1 MITKR
6 KSMLIY
12 LILAAI
18 LFFAFPVRASAQD
31 RPADTVRVG
40 YYENEIFEEGAAP
53 GVVKTGYAY
62 EYYRKLSEYTGWNYE
77 YVYGG
82 FGELY
87 DMLLSGDIDLLAGLA
102 KKDDRIDK
110 IGYPEEPMGNEAY
123 ILLKH
128 EADDSI
134 TAQVSSFSGKK
145 IGVLESAILDTLK
158 AYLAEHSTE
167 AETVCFEDYETLYSA
182 FDRGE
187 VDIVAAEG
195 DGARS
200 RAYAEVICTFGTS
213 DYYMCVSISRPDLL
227 EELNLAQSMMA
238 VEEPNYTGSLQSKYY
253 SSGAMSRSFSASER
267 EWLDQNK
274 SVSIGYLNNYLP
286 YSTTDKNG
294 EVTGL
299 IKDMVPDMLS
309 ALHLSD
315 ITVSYTGYENYDDMI
330 ADIRADK
337 IDAAFPVGGGLYYS
351 EENGIHLSSTVASAS
366 TNLVYKGE
374 FDNED
379 VLSFAVNENNRMQY
393 YYIDTYFPD
402 AETIMYPDIDSCLMA
417 VLKEEVGATTLN
429 GLRANEIMKNRRY
442 DGLYLQ
448 QLDQTD
454 DRCFGVKI
462 GNEGLLK
469 LLNRGIKMLGTN
481 YSRELAFHYSSQL
494 YTYTYLDMVED
505 NLWLFL
511 IMSLVIA
518 LVIIVFIVRDLKR
531 TRLSDRL
538 KTDFVSNMSHEIR
551 TPITAILGMNELIQ
565 RESREENILQYADN
579 IKKAGESLLGIIND
593 ILDFS
598 RIETGRMELIEQPYS
613 LPGLLGDL
621 NLMIV
626 QRAADKGLNFIMEVD
641 DRLPVKPI
649 GDMQKLRQVITNLL
663 TNSVKYTEKGQVKLS
678 VRLKEKMPEGFE
690 MEVSVEDTGI
700 GIKDEE
706 MEKLYSAFDRL
717 DMERNRNIEG
727 SGLGLSITKRLLEIM
742 GSEIVVSSVYGEGS
756 CFSFCVKQGIEDAS
770 PIGTF
775 EIRDQDAGKHRYAGA
790 TFTAPEAHIM
800 VVDDTPM
807 NLKVICGLLK
817 TNEMIIDTAE
827 SGEECIELFG
837 KQAYDLI
844 FLDHRMP
851 VMDGLET
858 LLELKKRY
866 PETLQETSVICLT
879 ANALSDVREQV
890 LKAGF
895 NDFLT
900 KPVTLFDLEQMLL
913 KYLPEEKIQRSGDD
927 ALTPSDKVILR
938 RLRMI
943 EELDVDK
950 GIEYCGDSDEFLDA
964 VNIYRHSV
972 EVHLK
977 ELTEF
982 YEGSDLERLSIEI
995 HSLKS
1000 TSLAIGANGLS
1011 ALAASLEAAAK
1022 NEDTEALK
1030 NGMQEFLSRYEALGR
1045 ELDAAGK

>member
-1 MITKR
+1 MITRR

-12 LILAAI
+12 LILTAI
-18 LFFAFPVRASAQD
+18 LFIMFPAQASAQN
-31 RPADTVRVG
+31 RPADSVRVG

-102 KKDDRIDK
+102 KREDRIDK
-110 IGYPEEPMGNEAY
+110 IGYPEIPMGNEAY

-134 TAQVSSFSGKK
+134 TSVVSSFSGKK
-145 IGVLESAILDTLK
+145 IGVLKSAILDTLED
-158 AYLAEHSTE
+158 YLKEHSTE
-167 AETVCFEDYETLYSA
+167 AELVCFDDYESMYSA
-182 FDRGE
+182 FDGKE
-187 VDIVAAEG
+187 VDIIAVEE
-195 DGARS
+195 DGARD
-200 RAYAEVICTFGTS
+200 REHTEVICTFGTS
-213 DYYMCVSISRPDLL
+213 DYYLCVSISRPDLL
-227 EELNLAQSMMA
+227 DELDIAQSLMA

-253 SSGAMSRSFSASER
+253 ASGIMSRSFSASER

-274 SVSIGYLNNYLP
+274 SVTIGYLNNYLP
-286 YSTTDKNG
+286 YSSTDTDGK
-294 EVTGL
+294 VTGL
-299 IKDMVPDMLS
+299 IKDLVPDMFKE
-309 ALHLSD
+309 LHLSD
-315 ITVSYTGYENYDDMI
+315 IRFDYKGYENYDDMI

-351 EENGIHLSSTVASAS
+351 EENGIHLSSVVATAS
-366 TNLVYKGE
+366 TDLVYKGE
-374 FDNED
+374 YDNED
-379 VLSFAVNENNRMQY
+379 ALSFAVNENNRMQY

-402 AETIMYPDIDSCLMA
+402 AELIMYPDIDSCLMA

-469 LLNRGIKMLGTN
+469 LINRGIKLLDSN
-481 YSRELAFHYSSQL
+481 YSREHAYHYSSQL
-494 YTYTYLDMVED
+494 YTYTFLDMVED

-511 IMSLVIA
+511 IMSLLIA
-518 LVIIVFIVRDLKR
+518 LIIIVFIVRDLKR

-626 QRAADKGLNFIMEVD
+626 KRAQDKGLGFIMEVD

-663 TNSVKYTEKGQVKLS
+663 TNAVKYTEEGQVKLS
-678 VRLKEKMPEGFE
+678 VRLKERTPEGFE

-706 MEKLYSAFDRL
+706 MDKLYSAFDRL

-742 GSEIVVSSVYGEGS
+742 GSGIDVKSVYGEGS
-756 CFSFCVKQGIEDAS
+756 CFSFCVKQKIADAT
-770 PIGTF
+770 PTGAF
-775 EIRDQDAGKHRYAGA
+775 EARDPDADKHRFTGA
-790 TFTAPEAHIM
+790 TFTAPEARIM

-817 TNEMIIDTAE
+817 TNELVIDTAE

-837 KQAYDLI
+837 RETYDLI

-858 LLELKKRY
+858 FLELKKRY
-866 PETLQETSVICLT
+866 PETLQRTPVICLT
-879 ANALSDVREQV
+879 ANALSDVREQM
-890 LKAGF
+890 LNAGF
-895 NDFLT
+895 DDFLS

-913 KYLPEEKIQRSGDD
+913 KHLPEEKIQRSGDE
-927 ALTPSDKVILR
+927 ALNPSDEVILR
-938 RLRMI
+938 RLRMMG
-943 EELDVDK
+943 ELDVDK
-950 GIEYCGDSDEFLDA
+950 GIEYCGDSEEYLDA
-964 VNIYRHSV
+964 VNIYRHSA
-972 EVHLK
+972 EGHLN
-977 ELTEF
+977 ELTKLFEAS
-982 YEGSDLERLSIEI
+982 EWQQLSIEL

-1011 ALAASLEAAAK
+1011 ALASSLETAAK
-1022 NEDTEALK
+1022 NEDTQALK

-1045 ELDAAGK
+1045 QLNSLG